1 MAPGLVN
8 ASHCVLYLVLK
19 MTTVDEH
26 EYYKMMRTR
35 EARIRTFM
43 QLELEACLEEV
54 SWIVKM
60 SQLRGPRLPARGI
73 PGEAFANLSAE
84 LH

>member
-1 MAPGLVN
+1 
-8 ASHCVLYLVLK
+8 
-19 MTTVDEH
+19 
-26 EYYKMMRTR
+26 MMRTR

-54 SWIVKM
+54 S
-60 SQLRGPRLPARGI
+60 LRGPRLPAGGI
-73 PGEAFANLSAE
+73 PGEAFAYPSAE

>member
-1 MAPGLVN
+1 
-8 ASHCVLYLVLK
+8 
-19 MTTVDEH
+19 MTTVYEH

-43 QLELEACLEEV
+43 QLELEACLEV
-54 SWIVKM
+54 TNWIDKM
-60 SQLRGPRLPARGI
+60 SQLRGPQLPAGGI
-73 PGEAFANLSAE
+73 PGEAFAYPSAE